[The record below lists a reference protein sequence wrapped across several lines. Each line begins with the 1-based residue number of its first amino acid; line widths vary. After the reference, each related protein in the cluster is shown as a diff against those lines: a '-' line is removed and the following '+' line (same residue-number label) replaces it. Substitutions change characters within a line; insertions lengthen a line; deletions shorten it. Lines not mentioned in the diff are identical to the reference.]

1 MEVRPPSPDWRIDR
15 VFGRLRTVALGID
28 FASRQFVYAPVRL
41 GSGPH
46 RAGLRAEVWRHQG
59 MFVPTSTDPRVCCV
73 EREEAGARRH
83 RVSGS
88 RARRRW
94 TGAAS
99 RPLAAVAA
107 VVVVLAAP
115 NAARALSFA
124 LLPNQSSV
132 ALVVDFDL
140 FGGALTASE
149 QAAGSLTTRYDGTM
163 VANNTGQTA
172 LAFPTGGEA
181 IARNQVGLFNLPR
194 QLSPAV
200 GGSSGSAPGN
210 YGVTL
215 SAAVGL
221 ELPPIE
227 IPDFGTLNLGTL
239 QSVDVDI
246 ALRNVV
252 IDTASDANISV
263 LNGAFDAS
271 GVDVLFAGTA
281 DVNLAAVLKAP
292 DFLTF
297 TANLVALNALVGAFP
312 DLGLGVSG
320 NFFALE
326 ISIGFGT
333 QLLLDGLGVPNQAV
347 DGSFTRVGDDFV
359 LALPLLAEIAPDLVP
374 GVIDLSLGFSGQLTG
389 ISPIPE
395 PTTAVLFGLGVAAL
409 AARSRMRRSG

>member
-1 MEVRPPSPDWRIDR
+1 MPAVTNPRPTLTC
-15 VFGRLRTVALGID
+15 FRTATRSLAVA
-28 FASRQFVYAPVRL
+28 A
-41 GSGPH
+41 
-46 RAGLRAEVWRHQG
+46 
-59 MFVPTSTDPRVCCV
+59 
-73 EREEAGARRH
+73 
-83 RVSGS
+83 
-88 RARRRW
+88 
-94 TGAAS
+94 
-99 RPLAAVAA
+99 AAVACLSSA
-107 VVVVLAAP
+107 DPAH
-115 NAARALSFA
+115 ALSYD

-132 ALVVDFDL
+132 ALVVDLDL

-149 QAAGSLTTRYDGTM
+149 QFAGSLTTRYDGTM

-172 LAFPTGGEA
+172 LLFPAGGDA
-181 IARNQVGLFNLPR
+181 VARNQVGLFSLPR

-200 GGSSGSAPGN
+200 GGGSGSAPGN

-252 IDTASDANISV
+252 IDAVSGGNISV
-263 LNGAFDAS
+263 LSGAFDAS

-292 DFLTF
+292 DFLTYA
-297 TANLVALNALVGAFP
+297 ANLLALTALIGAFP

-320 NFFALE
+320 NFFTQE
-326 ISIGFGT
+326 ISLGFGT
-333 QLLLDGLGVPNQAV
+333 QLSLDGLSVPNQAGA
-347 DGSFTRVGDDFV
+347 GSFTRVGDDFV
-359 LALPLLAEIAPDLVP
+359 LALPLLATIAPDVIP

-389 ISPIPE
+389 MSPVPE
-395 PTTAVLFGLGVAAL
+395 PTTAVLLGLGVAGL
-409 AARSRMRRSG
+409 AARSRTRRGA